1 MPALGSIQRRPHIL
15 HMTGS
20 CTPVQSSG
28 AAGAGAFAAPDRGA
42 GGARG
47 RCKAPE
53 AGACAHRCRHT
64 HGGVVGGRRRE
75 HRTRVRT
82 QEAGERTRRGQEHQA
97 PTRAPD
103 ASRAGGRERE
113 HPAPTRAPDTEQNR
127 PSGTG
132 TRAPVTPTRTPDP
145 DRQRPAQTRPPG
157 TGESTRHRRER
168 PQRATSPPGTAPS
181 AAAGPTSCVLLLPG
195 AARAAA
201 RSRAVAAR
209 ADRPTASASRAWPS
223 QL

>member
-97 PTRAPD
+97 PTRAPH

-132 TRAPVTPTRTPDP
+132 TRAPVTPTH
-145 DRQRPAQTRPPG
+145 TRPGPAAPG
-157 TGESTRHRRER
+157 ADQTTRHRREHPSPER
-168 PQRATSPPGTAPS
+168 APQRATSPPGTAPS
-181 AAAGPTSCVLLLPG
+181 AVAGPTSCVLLLPG